1 MLLELKVIIIEQFK
15 EEFFMENMNWNYPTP
30 IWFGLDRV
38 NEIQNACNNLNIK
51 NPLIVTDPG
60 ILKTDIISKVQ
71 KSLNSD
77 VTVYSDVQGNPTGSN
92 VMEGVNVFNAGK
104 HDGVIAVGGGS
115 SMDVG
120 KGIAFMADQTKPLWD
135 FEDIGDYW
143 TRADSDKI
151 HPIIA
156 VPTTAGTGSE
166 TGRAG
171 VFTKEDTHEKKIIFH
186 PKMLPGIVIL
196 DPDLTLALPPS
207 LTAFTGMDVLA
218 HCLEAYSS
226 PVFHPLSQGI
236 ALEGIAIVKKYL
248 VRAFKNGSDIEARG
262 NMLAGSSMG
271 STAFQKG
278 LGAIHSL
285 SHPVGA
291 MYNSHHGLTNAVFM
305 PYVLERNR
313 EAIED
318 KMIAVAK
325 YLDLEKTTFEGFI
338 KWILDLRKEL
348 EIPHTLKELINDD
361 TKLDKMSKMA
371 LQDPSTGGNP
381 VALTQ
386 EDFLILYKNSYEGKL
401 SIN

>member
-1 MLLELKVIIIEQFK
+1 
-15 EEFFMENMNWNYPTP
+15 MENMNWNYPTL
-30 IWFGLDRV
+30 IWFGLNRI
-38 NEIQNACNNLNIK
+38 NEIQNACNILNIK

-60 ILKTDIISKVQ
+60 ILKTKIISKVD

-77 VTVYSDVQGNPTGSN
+77 SAIYSDVQGNPTGSN
-92 VMEGVNVFNAGK
+92 VINGVNIFNAGK

-115 SMDVG
+115 GMDVG
-120 KGIAFMADQTKPLWD
+120 KGIAFMAGQTRPIWD

-143 TRADSDKI
+143 MRANSDKI
-151 HPIIA
+151 FPIIA

-186 PKMLPGIVIL
+186 PKMLPAIVIL
-196 DPDLTLALPPS
+196 DPDLTIDLPPS

-226 PVFHPLSQGI
+226 PFFHPLSQGI
-236 ALEGIAIVKKYL
+236 ALEGISIVKKYL
-248 VRAFKNGSDIEARG
+248 VRAYMNGSDIEARG

-313 EAIED
+313 EAIEE

-325 YLDLEKTTFEGFI
+325 YLDLKNLSFDGFMH
-338 KWILDLRKEL
+338 WILDLRKEL
-348 EIPHTLKELINDD
+348 KIPHTLKELINDD
-361 TKLDKMSKMA
+361 SKLEEMSKMA
-371 LQDPSTGGNP
+371 LKDPSTGGNP
-381 VALTQ
+381 IPLTQ
-386 EDFLILYKNSYEGKL
+386 ENFLELYKNSYEGKL
-401 SIN
+401 SIRR

>member
-1 MLLELKVIIIEQFK
+1 MD
-15 EEFFMENMNWNYPTP
+15 NMNWNYPTP
-30 IWFGLDRV
+30 IWFGLNRV
-38 NEIQNACNNLNIK
+38 NEIQKACENLNIN

-60 ILKTDIISKVQ
+60 ILKTNIISKVNN
-71 KSLNSD
+71 SLAKEASI
-77 VTVYSDVQGNPTGSN
+77 YSDVQGNPTGSN
-92 VMEGVNVFNAGK
+92 VMHGVEVFNNGK

-115 SMDVG
+115 GMDVG
-120 KGIAFMADQTKPLWD
+120 KGIAFMAGQTRSIWD

-143 TRADSDKI
+143 MRANSDKI
-151 HPIIA
+151 YPVIA
-156 VPTTAGTGSE
+156 IPTTAGTGSE

-186 PKMLPGIVIL
+186 PKMLPAIVIL
-196 DPDLTLALPPS
+196 DPDLTIDLPPS

-226 PVFHPLSQGI
+226 PFFHPLSQGI

-248 VRAFKNGSDIEARG
+248 VRAYKDGNDIEARG
-262 NMLAGSSMG
+262 NMLVGSSMG

-291 MYNSHHGLTNAVFM
+291 IYNSHHGLTNAVFM

-313 EAIED
+313 EAIEE
-318 KMIAVAK
+318 KINAVAR
-325 YLDLEKTTFEGFI
+325 YLDLENSTFEGFM

-348 EIPHTLKELINDD
+348 KIPHTLKELINDNSR
-361 TKLDKMSKMA
+361 LEEMSKMA
-371 LQDPSTGGNP
+371 LNDPSTGGNP
-381 VALTQ
+381 ISLTQ
-386 EDFLILYKNSYEGKL
+386 NDFFDLYKNSYDGKL
-401 SIN
+401 L